1 MIFHESGEMEQ
12 DEMGG
17 DSWEI
22 MNDCGKGEF
31 HES

>member
-1 MIFHESGEMEQ
+1 MIFHESGEAVQ

-17 DSWEI
+17 DSREI

-31 HES
+31 HEC